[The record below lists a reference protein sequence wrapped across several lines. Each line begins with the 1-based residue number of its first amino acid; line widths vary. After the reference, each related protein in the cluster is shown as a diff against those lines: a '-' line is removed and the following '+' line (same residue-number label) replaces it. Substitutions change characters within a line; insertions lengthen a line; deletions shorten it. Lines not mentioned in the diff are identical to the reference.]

1 MVNDL
6 RKVGSAKGS
15 NPGGVYET
23 TGTRYYLKHYKNKD
37 QALTEVLAANV
48 YECLGIWTLDP
59 EYIEYEGKPSVMT
72 LFRDDLKVTEPKF
85 YFGKL
90 TDGQIESII
99 RMYLGAILT
108 KNWDIIG
115 LEYDNVMV
123 GEKGFLYSIDQGG
136 AFTFRARGSR
146 KEYGPDIDDFTSLR
160 YNDGASG
167 AVFSKV
173 LAEVDNTTLVRIA
186 QNMFSLGRDLELIRE
201 FEKSGLSDWKNLFD
215 TFTVRMDLLQKEIG
229 F

>member
-1 MVNDL
+1 MVNGL
-6 RKVGSAKGS
+6 NKIGSAKGS
-15 NPGGVYET
+15 NPGGLYEKN
-23 TGTRYYLKHYKNKD
+23 GVHYYLKHYKDKD
-37 QALTEVLAANV
+37 QALTEVLTANI

-59 EYIEYEGKPSVMT
+59 EYIEYEGKPSVIT
-72 LFRDDLKVTEPKF
+72 VFRDDLTVPAPEF
-85 YFGKL
+85 YSGKL
-90 TDGQIESII
+90 TDYQTKSII

-115 LEYDNVMV
+115 LEYDNVMMD
-123 GEKGFLYSIDQGG
+123 KNGFLYSIDQGG

-146 KEYGPDIDDFTSLR
+146 KEYGPDIDDLTSLR

-173 LAEVDNTTLVRIA
+173 LAEVSNIVPVHIA
-186 QNMFSLGRDLELIRE
+186 QDMFQFGRDLDIKYE
-201 FEKSGLSDWKNLFD
+201 FKMSGLSGWKNLFD